1 MATHD
6 TIGKPSVIPQKLHD
20 VKELQVFLATNY
32 MKQIKNFFG
41 NEQQAMKF
49 LSSVMAD
56 VQRNPKLMECTPNSL
71 INSYIMMAQLGFMPS
86 GISGE
91 SYVLPYNNS
100 KKVGAAWVKVMEAQL
115 QVGYQGLVTLFYKAG
130 VEKITS
136 AIVRKNDKT
145 SFINGEITHEIDMTL
160 SAEERGEAVGAYV
173 TVLFRGEKN
182 TKYMNGKDII
192 AHAKNFSKSYDPE
205 GKNSPWNPANDPEL
219 TMWIKTVLKQHAKL
233 LPKNETIIVAIA
245 LDNTDSRISDIKE
258 KVAHGELT
266 MGGFLETNNN
276 DKKETG
282 DSQETGH
289 QEASVQVGEESSGE
303 DNEGF
308 TDSIKQ
314 ENG

>member
-1 MATHD
+1 MAE
-6 TIGKPSVIPQKLHD
+6 IKPTVIPQKLND

-91 SYVLPYNNS
+91 AYVIGYNNS
-100 KKVGAAWVKVMEAQL
+100 KKVGNTWVKVMEAQL
-115 QVGYQGLVTLFYKAG
+115 QVGYQGFVTLFYKAG
-130 VEKITS
+130 VEKING
-136 AIVRKNDKT
+136 AIVRKNDST
-145 SFINGEITHEIDMTL
+145 TLVNGELTHSVDLTL
-160 SAEERGEAVGAYV
+160 SAEERGEVIGAYV

-192 AHAKNFSKSYDPE
+192 AHAKNFSKSFDLT
-205 GKNSPWNPANDPEL
+205 GANSPWNPANDPEGWMFL
-219 TMWIKTVLKQHAKL
+219 KTVLKQHAKL
-233 LPKNETIIVAIA
+233 LPKNETINVAIA
-245 LDNTDSRISDIKE
+245 LDNVDSRISDIKE

-266 MGGFLETNNN
+266 MGGFLENNN
-276 DKKETG
+276 NAKKDTG
-282 DSQETGH
+282 DSQETNH
-289 QEASVQVGEESSGE
+289 EEASVQISEEGSGE
-303 DNEGF
+303 DNKGF
-308 TDSIKQ
+308 TDSIK
-314 ENG
+314 